1 MQGFT
6 VFAVTK
12 IRCAGNGS
20 TALTAGGLAVYLD
33 GGPLDGSEE
42 EIPLGGAGV
51 ITSRAMPDGCG
62 AERIVDYVNL
72 RTKTKRPAGRVVC
85 RYSGGRVRA

>member
-1 MQGFT
+1 MITQGFT
-6 VFAVTK
+6 VFAVTE
-12 IRCAGNGS
+12 IRRAGK
-20 TALTAGGLAVYLD
+20 GLPVYLD

-51 ITSRAMPDGCG
+51 IAARAVPDGCG
-62 AERIVDYVNL
+62 AERVVDYVYL
-72 RTKTKRPAGRVVC
+72 RTKTKRPDGRVVC